1 MSTIRAHTLQDWV
14 KAFRDDVNTISSFAL
29 QIAKSDGNSAVFFA
43 DESVLSKYTVE
54 LSEYLET
61 VELNPREQ
69 DYYRYNPRLL
79 AYDLYGIPE
88 FWYLILFA
96 NELHSALD
104 FHPKRVKFFNM
115 GVVNILNTI
124 RMLEQGRLDDNQ
136 QEMTDVVVNNEV
148 VNNDISSII

>member
-1 MSTIRAHTLQDWV
+1 MSTIHAHTLEDWIT
-14 KAFRDDVNTISSFAL
+14 AFRNDVNTISSFAL
-29 QIAKSDGNSAVFFA
+29 QIAKSDGNSATFFS
-43 DESVLSKYTVE
+43 DETVLSKYTVE
-54 LSEYLET
+54 LSEYIET
-61 VELNPREQ
+61 VELSQREQ

-104 FHPKRVKFFNM
+104 FYPKRVKFYNA

-124 RMLEQGRLDDNQ
+124 RMLEQERMDDNQ
-136 QEMTDVVVNNEV
+136 QEMTNVVVNNEV
-148 VNNDISSII
+148 VNNDISPII